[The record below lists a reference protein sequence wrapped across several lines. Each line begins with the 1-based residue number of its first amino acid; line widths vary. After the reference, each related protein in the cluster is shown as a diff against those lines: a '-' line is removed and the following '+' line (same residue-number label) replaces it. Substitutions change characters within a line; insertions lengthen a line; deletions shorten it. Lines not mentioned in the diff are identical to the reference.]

1 MYVPEMI
8 FGHLLTGSNFDDNQ
22 DKVTGGRNGLGAK
35 LTNIYS
41 TEFIVETASTKYGK
55 KFKQVYS
62 NNMANRS
69 KPSITSFEGKDYTKF
84 TFKPDLTRFEME
96 TLEDD
101 MIEMM
106 KKRVYDVAGCNSSL
120 KVWLN
125 GKRIPMKNFQDYVKL
140 YFRSSMLEGKAMPS
154 LVRFLI

>member
-1 MYVPEMI
+1 
-8 FGHLLTGSNFDDNQ
+8 
-22 DKVTGGRNGLGAK
+22 
-35 LTNIYS
+35 
-41 TEFIVETASTKYGK
+41 
-55 KFKQVYS
+55 
-62 NNMANRS
+62 
-69 KPSITSFEGKDYTKF
+69 
-84 TFKPDLTRFEME
+84 ME

-154 LVRFLI
+154 LVRLFIYFISCYIVGHNIENGRC